1 MSHLPDP
8 ERPHAQPMTVSTYFL
23 RRRLGPGRAHPGRL
37 GLHTATVLLIASMSL
52 GTLSGQTTTASLE
65 STFSQAAEAY
75 NKGDYARSIT
85 LFEQVLKQ
93 ARPGPVLESIY
104 FTIAQARLL
113 LGDHDGAIEGFRT
126 YLKLY
131 PNGAQLNDARAGLT
145 KAFIATKRMPDALA
159 AIDSLRNLRERS
171 GSQGI
176 DNYAVVLDLTLS
188 ITDSLLADKKPA
200 QALELIQSSFFR
212 DEIIDAQRRRIVELE
227 RLHKL
232 AQATAGATGAD
243 SVSGANREALVTRL
257 KNARDALKL
266 IEDKTDFDIPRL
278 LRQAQCYMELDR
290 PWEATVVYNET
301 LSKFPQSPDRAYAL
315 RGLIFARQ
323 MVNRL
328 EDAQALCQQFLDQ
341 FPASP
346 LASEIAAI
354 GGQISSQLQDNRKA
368 EAFFGTAVSG
378 STGEMLERVIF
389 QLGGTRFALG
399 DWAGSREMFD
409 RYVRDYPKGEWTDN
423 AAYRSAITWFLDI
436 ADVDRYTKAEKAIK
450 AFIDKNPSS
459 EYLADAYYRLA
470 VCKFAFQEYKLVLTA
485 CADWQQRFP
494 ANSLLPEVLSL
505 QGDVQKTMGDTEAAT
520 ESYLAAAGAS
530 STDEVI
536 SYALNEVGRL
546 LEQKRDW
553 ARLDSVFAGQIQR
566 QPDSKLALGWYYWVA
581 RAKARA
587 GQIDESWNFLADH
600 VGVQLDNPANE
611 DVEKIIELMAQIR
624 SRQRTPEG
632 APPAPAPNVQLSER
646 LKIADDASTLVKA
659 RVLYYQARVLGFT
672 RKQAEAD
679 ALILSIGQLPPEAL
693 SAPLLAISGEAL
705 FKSGNTERAETFFN
719 TLLQQFP
726 NSDYRDFAY
735 VGIGDLALAKD
746 DAQSALARY
755 TEALKKGAP
764 HRQREA
770 TVGQARSQFALGN
783 FAEAAKLFELIA
795 GAKEWRGEAT
805 ALSLFYLGEIAVK
818 QGDLPKGIIFYQR
831 VFVSHVRYPE
841 WVAKSYLA
849 TGQSFEALGKNKE
862 AAATYREML
871 RNEKLTDQPQSAV
884 ARTRLKALDPAST

>member
-1 MSHLPDP
+1 M
-8 ERPHAQPMTVSTYFL
+8 PHPSPTSRVRSLAP
-23 RRRLGPGRAHPGRL
+23 R
-37 GLHTATVLLIASMSL
+37 TAAVLLITSISL
-52 GTLSGQTTTASLE
+52 GTLSGQTTSASLE
-65 STFSQAAEAY
+65 SSFNQGADAY
-75 NKGDYARSIT
+75 NKGDYARAIT

-93 ARPGPVLESIY
+93 ARPSPALDSIY
-104 FTIAQARLL
+104 FTVAQARLL
-113 LGDHDGAIEGFRT
+113 MGDHNGAIEAFRT

-145 KAFIATKRMPDALA
+145 KAFIATKRMPEALA
-159 AIDSLRNLRERS
+159 AIDSLRNLRDRS

-176 DNYAVVLDLTLS
+176 DNYASVLDLTLS
-188 ITDSLLADKKPA
+188 IVDSLLAEKKAA
-200 QALELIQSSFFR
+200 QALELIQPALFR
-212 DEIIDAQRRRIVELE
+212 DEIIEAQRRRIVELD

-232 AQATAGATGAD
+232 TLSTGGGNSAD
-243 SVSGANREALVTRL
+243 SVTGANRDALAARM

-278 LRQAQCYMELDR
+278 LRQAQCYMELDL

-301 LSKFPQSPDRAYAL
+301 LSRFPQSPDRAYAL

-328 EDAQALCQQFLDQ
+328 EDAQSLCQRFMDQ

-346 LASEIAAI
+346 LAPEVAAI
-354 GGQISSQLQDNRKA
+354 GGQISSQLQDNKSA
-368 EAFFGTAVSG
+368 EAFFGTAVTG
-378 STGEMLERVIF
+378 STGDMLERVIF
-389 QLGGTRFALG
+389 QLGGTRFSLG

-409 RYVRDYPKGEWTDN
+409 RYVRDYPKGNWADN

-436 ADVDRYTKAEKAIK
+436 ADVDRYTKAEKSLK

-470 VCKFAFQEYKLVLTA
+470 VCKFAFQEYKPAIAA
-485 CADWQQRFP
+485 CADWQTRFP

-505 QGDVQKTMGDTEAAT
+505 QGDVQKTLGDTDAAT

-530 STDEVI
+530 SSDDVI
-536 SYALNEVGRL
+536 AYALNEVGRL

-553 ARLDSVFAGQIQR
+553 ARLDSVFSGQIQR

-587 GQIDESWNFLADH
+587 GQIEESWNFLADH

-611 DVEKIIELMAQIR
+611 AVEKIIELMAQIR

-632 APPAPAPNVQLSER
+632 APPAPDANAQLTER
-646 LKIADDASTLVKA
+646 LQIAADASPLVKA
-659 RVLYYQARVLGFT
+659 RVAYYQARVLSFT
-672 RKQAEAD
+672 RKQTEAD
-679 ALILSIGQLPPEAL
+679 AAILSIGNQTAPESL
-693 SAPLLAISGEAL
+693 SAPLLAVAGEAL
-705 FKSGNTERAETFFN
+705 FKSGNTERAALFFK
-719 TLLQQFP
+719 TLLEQFP
-726 NSDYRDFAY
+726 SSDYRDYAY
-735 VGIGDLALAKD
+735 VGIGDLALANN
-746 DAQSALARY
+746 DAQTALARY
-755 TEALKKGAP
+755 TEALKKGAQ

-783 FAEAAKLFELIA
+783 LAEATKLFELIA

-849 TGQSFEALGKNKE
+849 SGQAFESLGKNKE
-862 AAATYREML
+862 AATTYREML
-871 RNEKLTDQPQSAV
+871 RNERLAGQPQLAV
-884 ARTRLKALDPAST
+884 AQARLKALDPSSS

>member
-1 MSHLPDP
+1 MPKS
-8 ERPHAQPMTVSTYFL
+8 RHALSGTHNT
-23 RRRLGPGRAHPGRL
+23 GRACPGKIRL
-37 GLHTATVLLIASMSL
+37 RTAGVLLITSISL
-52 GTLSGQTTTASLE
+52 GTLSGQTTAAALE
-65 STFSQAAEAY
+65 TTFNQGADAY

-93 ARPGPVLESIY
+93 AKPSPALESIY

-113 LGDHDGAIEGFRT
+113 MGDHNGAIEAFRT
-126 YLKLY
+126 YLRLY

-145 KAFIATKRMPDALA
+145 KAFIATKRMPEALA

-176 DNYAVVLDLTLS
+176 DNYASVLDLTLS

-200 QALELIQSSFFR
+200 QALELVQAALFR
-212 DEIIDAQRRRIVELE
+212 DEIIEAQRRRIGQLE
-227 RLHKL
+227 RLYKL
-232 AQATAGATGAD
+232 TLATSAGTGAD
-243 SVSGANREALVTRL
+243 SVIGANRDALATRV
-257 KNARDALKL
+257 KNAQDALKF
-266 IEDKTDFDIPRL
+266 IEEKTDFDIPRL

-290 PWEATVVYNET
+290 PWEATVVYNEI
-301 LSKFPQSPDRAYAL
+301 LSQFPESPDRAYAL

-323 MVNRL
+323 MVNKL
-328 EDAQALCQQFLDQ
+328 AEAQSLCQRFIDQ
-341 FPASP
+341 FPTSP
-346 LASEIAAI
+346 LAPEIAAI
-354 GGQISSQLQDNRKA
+354 GGQISSQLQDDKNA
-368 EAFFGTAVSG
+368 EAFFGVAVTG
-378 STGEMLERVIF
+378 SQGDMLERVIF
-389 QLGGTRFALG
+389 QLGGTRFSLS
-399 DWAGSREMFD
+399 DWAGARAMFD
-409 RYVRDYPKGEWTDN
+409 RYVRDYPKGQWADN

-436 ADVDRYTKAEKAIK
+436 ADVERYTKAEKSIQ
-450 AFIDKNPSS
+450 AFIDTHPSS

-470 VCKFAFQEYKLVLTA
+470 VCKFAYQEYKAALTA
-485 CADWQQRFP
+485 CAEWQKRFP
-494 ANSLLPEVLSL
+494 ENSLLPEVLSL
-505 QGDVQKTMGDTEAAT
+505 QGDVQKTMGDTDAAT
-520 ESYLAAAGAS
+520 ESYLGATAAS
-530 STDEVI
+530 SSDDVI

-553 ARLDSVFAGQIQR
+553 ARLDSVFSGQIER

-632 APPAPAPNVQLSER
+632 APPAPLPSVQLGER
-646 LKIADDASTLVKA
+646 LHIADDASPLIKA
-659 RVLYYQARVLGFT
+659 RVLYYQARVFGFT
-672 RKQAEAD
+672 RKQAQAD
-679 ALILSIGQLPPEAL
+679 ASILSIGTQTPPESL
-693 SAPLLAISGEAL
+693 SAPLLAVSGEAL
-705 FKSGNTERAETFFN
+705 FKSGNTERAELFFN
-719 TLLQQFP
+719 ALLERFP

-735 VGIGDLALAKD
+735 VGQGDLALTKN
-746 DAQSALARY
+746 DAQAALAHY
-755 TEALKKGAP
+755 TDAIKKTGAP

-783 FAEAAKLFELIA
+783 FAEATKLFELIA

-849 TGQSFEALGKNKE
+849 SGQAFESLGKKPE
-862 AAATYREML
+862 AAKTYHEML
-871 RNEKLTDQPQSAV
+871 RNERLADQPQTAV
-884 ARTRLKALDPAST
+884 ARTRLKALDPSSS